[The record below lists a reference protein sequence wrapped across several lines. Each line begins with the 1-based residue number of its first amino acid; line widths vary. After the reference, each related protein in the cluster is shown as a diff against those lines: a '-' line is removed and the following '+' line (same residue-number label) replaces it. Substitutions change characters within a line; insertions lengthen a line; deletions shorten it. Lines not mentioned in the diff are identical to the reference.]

1 MAAPD
6 DGNGGGG
13 AFITSVKQR
22 GSSKARR
29 KHKHNDE
36 YDSDEEDEHDM
47 GSQEHR
53 GSNKSAT
60 AISVL
65 RRNKSF
71 EATLLAVQS
80 MRDEYEFS
88 FENMLAWEYDVE
100 EFDPCHFVAHL
111 PRKESL
117 PLENIRRPICL
128 PKKCKDAPRVTL
140 ILDLD
145 ETLVHC
151 SSEPIS
157 DADFVFPVLF
167 RGIVYQ
173 VYVKKRPYLEE
184 FLKFVSQIFEV
195 AIFTASERAYAD
207 KLLDIL
213 DEKKQ
218 WIHHRAFRDSC
229 IFVDG
234 NFLKD
239 LTVLDRD
246 LSTLAIIDNSPQVF
260 GYHIDNGIPIVSW
273 FDDEDDDELRKIMP
287 FLWDLSQTEDVRPFI
302 REKFKFHK
310 VLERYKRSSK

>member
-1 MAAPD
+1 M
-6 DGNGGGG
+6 
-13 AFITSVKQR
+13 
-22 GSSKARR
+22 
-29 KHKHNDE
+29 
-36 YDSDEEDEHDM
+36 
-47 GSQEHR
+47 
-53 GSNKSAT
+53 
-60 AISVL
+60 
-65 RRNKSF
+65 
-71 EATLLAVQS
+71 
-80 MRDEYEFS
+80 
-88 FENMLAWEYDVE
+88 
-100 EFDPCHFVAHL
+100 
-111 PRKESL
+111 
-117 PLENIRRPICL
+117 ENIRRPICL
-128 PKKCKDAPRVTL
+128 PKKCKDAPRNTL

-195 AIFTASERAYAD
+195 AIFTASEKAYAD

-213 DEKKQ
+213 DEKRQ
-218 WIHHRAFRDSC
+218 WIRHRAFRDSC

-287 FLWDLSQTEDVRPFI
+287 FLWKLSQAEDVRPFI

-310 VLERYKRSSK
+310 VLERYKRNLK